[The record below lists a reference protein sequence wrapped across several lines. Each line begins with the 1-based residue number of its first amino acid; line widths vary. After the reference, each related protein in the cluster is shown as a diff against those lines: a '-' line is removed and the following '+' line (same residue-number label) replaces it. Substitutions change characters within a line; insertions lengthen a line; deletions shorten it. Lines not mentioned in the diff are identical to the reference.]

1 MRSGWFPRLFPPTAP
16 PLRLRSAAPLWPSWT
31 AGVPIKA
38 PVAGISCGL
47 ITAEDGSWDTMID
60 IQGLEDF
67 YGDMD
72 FKVAGTHKGITSIQ
86 MDLKID
92 GLTPEIIKSALEMTH
107 KGRDYI
113 IDNVILKAI
122 PAPRAEVCAYAP
134 KMITM
139 HIKTEKIR
147 EVIGKGGKVIQ
158 KIQAD
163 YGVKIDI
170 EEDGTVY
177 IASPNRDGALAAQKV
192 VEGICFEPE
201 VGTIYTGKVTRIIP
215 IGCFVEFAPGK
226 EGMCH
231 IKDLDTDFVNEVED
245 VVKVG
250 DIITVKYLGLDE
262 KGRMN
267 LSRKATLPGYEE
279 SEEHK
284 SGKGGDRGSR
294 NGDRAPRSNGNGS
307 RTGRNGTDRG
317 SRSGGNSRDGR
328 SERAPKESR
337 YERTPRNETPKA
349 EEVKLEEK
357 PAEPKVEPKV
367 EPKAET
373 GSQGIQGKERLLFLS
388 LRRKKLS
395 SPIPEGFRTERSD
408 RKDRTVLSQKSFS
421 QKNSEG
427 GC

>member
-1 MRSGWFPRLFPPTAP
+1 MR
-16 PLRLRSAAPLWPSWT
+16 
-31 AGVPIKA
+31 
-38 PVAGISCGL
+38 AGISCGL

-147 EVIGKGGKVIQ
+147 EVIGKGGEVIQ

-307 RTGRNGTDRG
+307 KTGRNGTDRG
-317 SRSGGNSRDGR
+317 FRSGGNSRDGR

-373 GSQGIQGKERLLFLS
+373 AAEESKEKKGFFSSLFGGK
-388 LRRKKLS
+388 
-395 SPIPEGFRTERSD
+395 
-408 RKDRTVLSQKSFS
+408 
-421 QKNSEG
+421 N
-427 GC
+427 